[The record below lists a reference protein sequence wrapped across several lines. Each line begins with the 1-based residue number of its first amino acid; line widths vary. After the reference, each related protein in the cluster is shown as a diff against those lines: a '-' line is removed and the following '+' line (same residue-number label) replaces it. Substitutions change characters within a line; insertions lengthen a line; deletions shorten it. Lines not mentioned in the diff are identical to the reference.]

1 MTTLGAR
8 ARVHETSDRGA
19 GSVEYLGVV
28 IVVVLVVVGVIA
40 AARVSDVGTTL
51 AERVTCAVRSIGTQ
65 AGDCGGEDVPTYY
78 GGDAPAA
85 GDEDPA
91 PPAAGADEDAAPG
104 PDRGEAP
111 AAPTADADGTGG
123 GPDFANASDTRPA
136 ADQERVDEA
145 LDDVR
150 DALDG
155 GFWGVRG
162 GDLDDA
168 RDAIAQLN
176 GREIDGLVAEMSD
189 DELERWVDQMED
201 GWVFGGWS
209 REERRELWEILAGNA
224 SKETLDRLAAFTGEL
239 QPSFSTIG
247 GDDARDK
254 KDSPANAGV
263 YGEVPHDL
271 VVQGVDPDDIAQG
284 SIGNCWW
291 MASLGAVAHADPSV
305 IEGAIT
311 SNANGSYTV
320 RLYDDGAPVYVT
332 VTPEMVLVDGKPSLA
347 RSPQYLLSDNQT
359 MGYELWPMVM
369 EKALA
374 LHYGDY
380 EKTEGGTADV
390 GLEILT
396 GVPSTNHAPGDLSI
410 EDIAGIIQ
418 GGGAVGLSSMAQ
430 GQGKDLPTYGQ
441 QAGADRLIRGHAYY
455 VSAVDTQKGT
465 VTVVNPWGT
474 AMYPPITMT
483 IEDFDASFRQVRVN
497 EVHP

>member
-1 MTTLGAR
+1 MATLRTRAR
-8 ARVHETSDRGA
+8 AHETSDRGA

-28 IVVVLVVVGVIA
+28 IVVVIIVAGVIA

-65 AGDCGGEDVPTYY
+65 AGDCGGEDTPTYY
-78 GGDAPAA
+78 GGD
-85 GDEDPA
+85 DTA
-91 PPAAGADEDAAPG
+91 PPPVAEGEDGAATG
-104 PDRGEAP
+104 PDRAEEP
-111 AAPTADADGTGG
+111 AAPTTADTGATGG
-123 GPDFANASDTRPA
+123 GPDFVNADDTRPA

-155 GFWGVRG
+155 GFWGVRS
-162 GDLDDA
+162 GDLADA
-168 RDAIAQLN
+168 REAVEQLN
-176 GREIDGLVAEMSD
+176 GREIDALVAAMSD
-189 DELERWVDQMED
+189 DELEHWVDQMED
-201 GWVFGGWS
+201 GWAFSGWS
-209 REERRELWEILAGNA
+209 RDERRELWELMAGQA
-224 SKETLDRLAAFTGEL
+224 SKETLDRLAGFTDEL
-239 QPSFSTIG
+239 QPSFSTVG
-247 GDDARDK
+247 GDDAQAEP
-254 KDSPANAGV
+254 DSPANAGV

-271 VVQGVDPDDIAQG
+271 FVQGVDPNDVDQG

-291 MASLGAVAHADPSV
+291 MASLGAVAQADPGV

-320 RLYDDGAPVYVT
+320 RLYDDGSPVHVT
-332 VTPEMVLVDGKPSLA
+332 VTPEMVLVDGAPALA
-347 RSPQYLLSDNQT
+347 RSPQYLLGDDRT
-359 MGYELWPMVM
+359 TGYELWPLVM

-396 GVPSTNHAPGDLSI
+396 GVPSTNHDPGGLSI
-410 EDIAGIIQ
+410 DELAGIIED
-418 GGGAVGLSSMAQ
+418 GGAIGLSAMAK
-430 GQGKDLPTYGQ
+430 GEGTGLSTYQ
-441 QAGADRLIRGHAYY
+441 AQAGTDMLHRGHAYY
-455 VSAVDTQKGT
+455 VSAVDTKKGT

-474 AMYPPITMT
+474 ASYPPITMT